1 MTNHEAKERDL
12 QVSKELIVKLFRF
25 CHSCVRYLER
35 SPGSKIWVKL
45 QMPAD
50 RIAQYRSFAVLCE
63 AVCGSQKARNI
74 AVCRLM
80 CDHN

>member
-1 MTNHEAKERDL
+1 MTDYDAKERDL

-35 SPGSKIWVKL
+35 TPGSKIWVKL
-45 QMPAD
+45 QVQAD
-50 RIAQYRSFAVLCE
+50 WIAQYRSFEVLCE
-63 AVCGSQKARNI
+63 AVCGSLKAGNV
-74 AVCRLM
+74 AVRRLM